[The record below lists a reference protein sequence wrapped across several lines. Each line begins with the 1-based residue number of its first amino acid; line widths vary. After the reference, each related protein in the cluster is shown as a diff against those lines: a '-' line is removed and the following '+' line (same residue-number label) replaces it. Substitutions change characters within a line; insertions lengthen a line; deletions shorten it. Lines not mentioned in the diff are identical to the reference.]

1 MFSEK
6 FLKAVEMLQKDFAL
20 ERSIDEKACVDRDGN
35 PIPWY
40 TYPAIEYL
48 SQFDYS
54 DKKVFEFGCGYS
66 SPFWAER
73 AAEVISIEDNPIWFE
88 RWQSAFGNPNLEIR
102 LREEGEIYEDAILED
117 GSLYDVIAIDGK
129 RRAECCRTAVL
140 KLAPGGVIILDDSD
154 RINTSQ
160 EYREAVKVLRNA
172 DLLQVDFYG
181 FCPMNAYTKCTSLF
195 CGGIL
200 PFGQSMKCN
209 RLTVGEIC
217 GR

>member
-73 AAEVISIEDNPIWFE
+73 AAEVVSIEDNPIWFG
-88 RWQSAFGNPNLEIR
+88 RWQSAFGNSNL
-102 LREEGEIYEDAILED
+102 
-117 GSLYDVIAIDGK
+117 
-129 RRAECCRTAVL
+129 
-140 KLAPGGVIILDDSD
+140 
-154 RINTSQ
+154 
-160 EYREAVKVLRNA
+160 
-172 DLLQVDFYG
+172 
-181 FCPMNAYTKCTSLF
+181 
-195 CGGIL
+195 
-200 PFGQSMKCN
+200 
-209 RLTVGEIC
+209 
-217 GR
+217 